1 VPERTMTTLQLEG
14 RYINGIADFYDQI
27 NRVFMCGESW
37 NLGCSLDALNDVL
50 GGEYGILN
58 TLRDELPVTLVWKD
72 HELSRAALTKD
83 VRRAELREKLQ
94 FPARYDVAAVQKDLD
109 EYENGA
115 GSSYFELVLEIFSQH
130 GSRVSLALR

>member
-1 VPERTMTTLQLEG
+1 MTTLQLEG

-27 NRVFMCGESW
+27 NRIFMRGESW

-58 TLRDELPVTLVWKD
+58 SLRDEFPVTLVWHD
-72 HELSRAALTKD
+72 HELSRAALSRD
-83 VRRAELREKLQ
+83 VRRDELHAKLQ
-94 FPARYDVAAVQKDLD
+94 HPTRYDVAAVQKDLD

-115 GSSYFELVLEIFSQH
+115 GLSYFDLVLEVFSQH